1 MHKMNRE
8 ELIKKWLDHNLNPE
22 EQKAFE
28 GLENY
33 DALIKLS
40 ESTGGFKAPDYSA
53 DIEYKSLST
62 KLKSKNQNNW
72 FKPLLKIAAVLFIG
86 LATFYFTSS
95 RNTEVKTDIAQTTS
109 IGLPDA
115 STVNLNAQSTLSYNK
130 KSWSDNREVA
140 LKGEAF
146 FKVAKGSKFNVI
158 TDDGKVTV
166 LGTEF
171 NVIQRQNYFEVT
183 CFEGLVAVKY
193 NSESVKLKP
202 GKRFV
207 VINGTIKN
215 EIESNNKPS
224 WLAKESTFASRPLQ
238 LIINEL
244 ERQYNVSVDA
254 SKVDTNQLFTGSFTH
269 SDIDLALKS
278 ITLPLGI
285 TYTKS
290 NSVVVLQSE

>member
-130 KSWSDNREVA
+130 KSWS
-140 LKGEAF
+140 
-146 FKVAKGSKFNVI
+146 
-158 TDDGKVTV
+158 
-166 LGTEF
+166 
-171 NVIQRQNYFEVT
+171 QN
-183 CFEGLVAVKY
+183 
-193 NSESVKLKP
+193 
-202 GKRFV
+202 
-207 VINGTIKN
+207 
-215 EIESNNKPS
+215 
-224 WLAKESTFASRPLQ
+224 
-238 LIINEL
+238 
-244 ERQYNVSVDA
+244 
-254 SKVDTNQLFTGSFTH
+254 
-269 SDIDLALKS
+269 
-278 ITLPLGI
+278 I
-285 TYTKS
+285 TYFKF
-290 NSVVVLQSE
+290 